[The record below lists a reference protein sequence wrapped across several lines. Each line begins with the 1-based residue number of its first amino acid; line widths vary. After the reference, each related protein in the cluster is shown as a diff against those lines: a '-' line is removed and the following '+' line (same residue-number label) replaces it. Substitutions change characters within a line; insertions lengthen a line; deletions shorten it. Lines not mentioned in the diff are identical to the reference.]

1 VQIEYDC
8 DMRDDD
14 HGKRKEMVLEL
25 DFGGKKSPWVMM
37 TNKCFYT
44 QKDDLKM
51 MEIYGWI
58 APGYIHQMA
67 PHQGD
72 IVL

>member
-1 VQIEYDC
+1 MQIEYHC
-8 DMRDDD
+8 DVRDDD
-14 HGKRKEMVLEL
+14 HGKHKEMVLAL
-25 DFGGKKSPWVMM
+25 NFGGKKSPWVMM
-37 TNKCFYT
+37 TNKHFYT
-44 QKDDLKM
+44 QKDDLKI

-58 APGYIHQMA
+58 APGSIHQMA